1 MPSMIVNFL
10 NIDRYLKIFEFS
22 FVKLLTSSKLNRNC
36 FMKNEVPLN
45 AEMVN
50 IQRKSAG
57 INIQKFQFSSKVRNS
72 PTTNVRHIFQTQ
84 IFSVDEPFS
93 WGVAR

>member
-45 AEMVN
+45 IDMVN
-50 IQRKSAG
+50 NQRKSAG
-57 INIQKFQFSSKVRNS
+57 VRLEILPLLTLGTLFSLLMNDLVG
-72 PTTNVRHIFQTQ
+72 
-84 IFSVDEPFS
+84 E
-93 WGVAR
+93 